1 MCVYLG
7 EHVVLVDGGV
17 TDVTHGGRLDDIP
30 HHEAL
35 HRLVLRDVL
44 AGEHAD
50 NTLDVTPVLL
60 VTTIVTTLL
69 GHDVRLGGRR

>member
-1 MCVYLG
+1 MGGLHLG

-17 TDVTHGGRLDDIP
+17 TDIAHGRGLDDIP
-30 HHEAL
+30 HHKAL

-50 NTLDVTPVLL
+50 DTLDVTPVLL
-60 VTTIVTTLL
+60 VTTVVTTLL
-69 GHDVRLGGRR
+69 SHFLRGG